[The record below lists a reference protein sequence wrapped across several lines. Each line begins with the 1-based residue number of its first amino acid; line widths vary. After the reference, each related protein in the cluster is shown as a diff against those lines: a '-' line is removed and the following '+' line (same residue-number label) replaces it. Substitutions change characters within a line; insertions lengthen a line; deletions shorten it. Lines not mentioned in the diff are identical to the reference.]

1 MPAIEQVAVA
11 FFVFSSIFNV
21 LVMSR
26 IGVACAV
33 LAVGHAID
41 FYVSTSGSDS
51 NDGSISAP
59 WATPFPALGA
69 IAAAKT
75 GGVLPSS
82 VVVHIAS
89 GTYFL
94 GRTLNI
100 TAAAG
105 GDAVGHSVTFAGPA
119 DTSAVP
125 AILSA
130 GAPVGLWSVVQATPG
145 VFSAPIPAG
154 AASLAMVRQMWDATT
169 GARIPLAR
177 SPITYAS
184 AVGQWGAAWAPADFP
199 VNYARALS
207 SESEIVLWHN
217 WVSSQNKID
226 VVNVTNSS
234 IAALGQAGDPFFGAG
249 GNFRVALQNVPL
261 ADALAPGSFY
271 FSKRTLYY
279 RPTSGTLPAPNSV
292 IVEAVPEALVI
303 GGSAGAPLT
312 GLVLANLTVAHAA
325 ADLEHSC
332 IYTGC
337 GEQSVSDAVFA
348 AVHVSNAVGV
358 QLTGVE
364 IFGTGSYGLWFDAG
378 SVSSGIA
385 SSWLHDLGAGGVR
398 VGTSNNTGSTASS
411 PARSVSI
418 SDNTVEDGGLIT
430 PAGTGIF
437 VQEAY
442 NTSVVHNHVHHLFY
456 TGVAIGWTWGYA
468 ADADG
473 SQVVGW
479 NHIHDI
485 FQSELSD
492 GGCIYNLGRSPGTEI
507 VNNLCHDVESY
518 GYGGCVRCSL
528 TGRLSY
534 T

>member
-1 MPAIEQVAVA
+1 MSLFTAL
-11 FFVFSSIFNV
+11 FFSTIVV
-21 LVMSR
+21 CGQAL
-26 IGVACAV
+26 
-33 LAVGHAID
+33 D

-59 WATPFPALGA
+59 WATPFPALES

-75 GGVLPSS
+75 AGVLPSS

-100 TAAAG
+100 TADAG
-105 GDAVGHSVTFAGPA
+105 GDAEGHSVTFSGPA
-119 DTSAVP
+119 DATAPP
-125 AILSA
+125 AMLSA
-130 GAPVGLWSVVQATPG
+130 GAPVGAWSPVQSSPG
-145 VFSAPIPAG
+145 VFSAPIPGG
-154 AASLAMVRQMWDATT
+154 AAGLVMVRQMWDATT
-169 GARIPLAR
+169 GVRIPLAR
-177 SPITYAS
+177 SPITFAS
-184 AVGQWGAAWAPADFP
+184 AVGQWGAAWAPSDFP
-199 VNYARALS
+199 LNYARALT

-234 IAALGQAGDPFFGAG
+234 IKALGQAGDPFFGAG

-261 ADALAPGSFY
+261 PEALAPGSFY
-271 FSKRTLYY
+271 FSQRVLFY
-279 RPTSGTLPAPNSV
+279 RPTSGILPGPNDV
-292 IVEAVPEALVI
+292 IAEAVPEAVII
-303 GGSAGAPLT
+303 GGTASAPLMH
-312 GLVLANLTVAHAA
+312 LILANLTVAHAA
-325 ADLEHSC
+325 ADLEQSC

-337 GEQSVSDAVFA
+337 GEQSVSDAVLA

-358 QLTGVE
+358 RLSGLEV
-364 IFGTGSYGLWFDAG
+364 FGTGSYGVWFDDG

-398 VGTSNNTGSTASS
+398 VGTGDNTGSAASS
-411 PARSVSI
+411 PARSI
-418 SDNTVEDGGLIT
+418 SVADTTVEDGGLIT

-473 SQVVGW
+473 SQLVGW

-492 GGCIYNLGRSPGTEI
+492 GGCVYNLGRSPGTQI

-518 GYGGCVRCSL
+518 GYGG
-528 TGRLSY
+528 
-534 T
+534 